1 MILLLVRVEAIVCFF
16 VEAAPVKSAGQL
28 GFLALPLLSLG
39 DVKIINRLVLNNF
52 FFLKL
57 S

>member
-16 VEAAPVKSAGQL
+16 VEVAPVKSAGQL
-28 GFLALPLLSLG
+28 GFLDLPLLSLG